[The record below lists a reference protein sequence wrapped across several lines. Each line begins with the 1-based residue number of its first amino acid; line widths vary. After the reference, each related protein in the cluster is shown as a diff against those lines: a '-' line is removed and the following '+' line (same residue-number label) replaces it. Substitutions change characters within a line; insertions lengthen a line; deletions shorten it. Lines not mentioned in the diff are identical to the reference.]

1 MQCVTN
7 SYFSYLNDKVDFN
20 FIFDAVFSV
29 ICKIIRI
36 QGSPVLGDR
45 NTGILVLCTILVYK
59 FVPVL

>member
-45 NTGILVLCTILVYK
+45 NTGILVLCTILV
-59 FVPVL
+59 